1 MMTISVVTLSLE
13 ITATPSSGRTAKDV
27 PRYVPGLR
35 IEPSAAQK
43 SRLKGRPPMHVMKKT
58 KPLAPMAAILRS
70 LLLIMAGNVV
80 LWAQPAPHAPP
91 PGQSLA
97 PDQLDGLVAPIA
109 LYPDPLVS
117 QILVAST
124 YPLELVQAWQW
135 LQRNPGLTGAALTQA
150 AQQQNWDPSIQALV
164 IFPDLVKRLNQD
176 ITWTTNLGNAFLAQ
190 QPDVMDSVQRMRS
203 KAEQA
208 GKLSS
213 TSQQRVITAN
223 NSGRPII
230 DIEPADPNMMY
241 LPYYDPAS
249 IWGPPLYYPYANWFY
264 PPFYGGGYFG
274 FGLGI
279 NMGLYFGGGWGGW
292 GGWGWRPGWG
302 NRSVMVNNN
311 FIHRNN
317 FNASGSRS
325 LSGNTAWS
333 HNSAHR
339 EGVPYA
345 NSAVSSRYG
354 GAARQNLQS
363 RAAAGQAQSRAT
375 SGQQQSRGATSSSGV
390 ERMGNRQIAPN
401 SSRSNRSA
409 FGGVRD
415 GGAAR
420 AHSDHGYSSLGP
432 ARSGGGGFSRGG
444 GGGGMRGGGGGGHGG
459 GGRR

>member
-1 MMTISVVTLSLE
+1 MKGE
-13 ITATPSSGRTAKDV
+13 I
-27 PRYVPGLR
+27 
-35 IEPSAAQK
+35 
-43 SRLKGRPPMHVMKKT
+43 HVMKRT
-58 KPLAPMAAILRS
+58 PAFFPITAVLCS
-70 LLLIMAGNVV
+70 LVLLVPGNVA
-80 LWAQPAPHAPP
+80 LWGQPAPQPAPP
-91 PGQSLA
+91 PGQVLA

-109 LYPDPLVS
+109 LYPDPILS

-135 LQRNPGLTGAALTQA
+135 LQRNPGLTGPALTEA

-164 IFPDLVKRLNQD
+164 VFPDLVKRLNQD

-190 QPDVMDSVQRMRS
+190 QPEVMDAVQQMRLR
-203 KAEQA
+203 AEQA

-213 TSQQRVITAN
+213 TRQQRVTTTN
-223 NSGRPII
+223 DCGQPII
-230 DIEPADPNMMY
+230 NIEPGDPNMMY
-241 LPYYDPAS
+241 LPYYDPDS

-264 PPFYGGGYFG
+264 PPFVGGGYFG

-292 GGWGWRPGWG
+292 GGWGWSPGWG
-302 NRSVMVNNN
+302 NRGVMVNNN

-317 FNASGSRS
+317 FNASGSRG

-339 EGVPYA
+339 QGVPYA
-345 NSAVSSRYG
+345 NAAMSNRYG

-363 RAAAGQAQSRAT
+363 RAAAGLA
-375 SGQQQSRGATSSSGV
+375 QSRGATSASGG

-401 SSRSNRSA
+401 ASRGSRSA

-420 AHSDHGYSSLGP
+420 AQSDHGYSSLGP
-432 ARSGGGGFSRGG
+432 SRSGGGGFSRGG
-444 GGGGMRGGGGGGHGG
+444 GGGGGIRGGGGGGGHGG
-459 GGRR
+459 GGGGRR